1 MKNMEITLNIYNED
15 METVK
20 EVHTA
25 KLVKIPFGL
34 VRKLMKLFNVDS
46 LENTTQI
53 LEVVSGSWE
62 QVIEIIGRVFPDI
75 EEEEWDYV
83 DTGELT
89 KVLLEVLKYVFKE
102 MKVIPTE
109 KN

>member
-1 MKNMEITLNIYNED
+1 MKNMEIKLNVYNED

-34 VRKLMKLFNVDS
+34 VRKLMGLFNVDN

-53 LEVVSGSWE
+53 LEVVGNSWE
-62 QVIEIIGRVFPDI
+62 QVIEVIGRVFPEI
-75 EEEEWDYV
+75 EEKDWDFV

-89 KVLLEVLKYVFKE
+89 QAVLGVLKYAFKE
-102 MKVIPTE
+102 ILAVPTE

>member
-1 MKNMEITLNIYNED
+1 MKNMEIKLNVYNEG

-34 VRKLMKLFNVDS
+34 VRKLMRLFNVDS

-53 LEVVSGSWE
+53 LDVVSGSWE
-62 QVIEIIGRVFPDI
+62 QVIEVIGRVFPDI
-75 EEEEWDYV
+75 KEEEWDYV

-89 KVLLEVLKYVFKE
+89 QALIGVLKYVFKE
-102 MKVIPTE
+102 MKVIPAE